1 MYMFVEERIKD
12 AIDKGEFDD
21 LPGKG
26 KRLNLREEL
35 QGLSPEIRMGYRMLK
50 NAGYLA
56 EETDK
61 KRKDITVDDLV
72 TAATGN
78 KEKANV
84 QSKTKFD
91 AFVNQRQL
99 DKNKKFATYA
109 KQIYQKLFG

>member
-50 NAGYLA
+50 NAGYLT

-72 TAATGN
+72 TAATGT

-91 AFVNQRQL
+91 AFVHQRQL

-109 KQIYQKLFG
+109 KKIYQKLFG